1 MEPVPVTV
9 LTGFLGSGKTT
20 LLNHILSGTHG
31 ARIGI
36 VLNEFG
42 EISIDSRLITRRDDD
57 VLELANGCV
66 CCTLRDDLL
75 QSVASLLDRTPPL
88 EHIVIE
94 TTGLADPVPVAQ
106 QLLDPRAATAIRL
119 DALVAL
125 VDAANFDRNLD
136 AAEQAYA
143 QIVSGDILLVNKTDL
158 VTPDVVNQIEAG
170 LRRLNARARILR
182 CTRGQVDLDLILGVG
197 YSDARQTIGHTN
209 DHYPHA
215 GHFRAVS
222 VQMHGSVDLE
232 RFCHFLDDLSTDIFR
247 AKGIVSA
254 AGLPTRL
261 IFHLVGG
268 RWTLT
273 AGDIWG
279 PGEDRLT
286 EMVFIG
292 KRLTDSDRAALES
305 RVMACVG
312 EHSE

>member
-1 MEPVPVTV
+1 MGPVPITV

-20 LLNHILSGTHG
+20 LLNHILGGTHG

-42 EISIDSRLITRRDDD
+42 DISIDSRLIARQDDD
-57 VLELANGCV
+57 IVELANGCV
-66 CCTLRDDLL
+66 CCTMRDDLL
-75 QSVASLLDRTPPL
+75 RSVGSLLDRTPPP

-106 QLLDPRAATAIRL
+106 QLLEPQAAAAVRL
-119 DALVAL
+119 DAFVAL

-143 QIVSGDILLVNKTDL
+143 QITTGDILLINKTDL
-158 VTPDVVNQIEAG
+158 VTPDIADHIEAG
-170 LRRLNARARILR
+170 LRRLNPRARILR
-182 CTRGQVDLDLILGVG
+182 CAHAQVDLDLILGVG
-197 YSDARQTIGHTN
+197 LSGTRMPDGRADAHHHGE
-209 DHYPHA
+209 
-215 GHFRAVS
+215 GFRAVS
-222 VQMHGSVDLE
+222 FRMRGSVDVT
-232 RFCHFLDDLSTDIFR
+232 RFCHLLDELSTDIFR

-254 AGLPTRL
+254 STLPTRL

-268 RWTLT
+268 RWTLS
-273 AGDIWG
+273 AGDTWG

-292 KRLTDSDRAALES
+292 KDLTDSDRAALES
-305 RVMACVG
+305 RVMACV
-312 EHSE
+312 EEYNE